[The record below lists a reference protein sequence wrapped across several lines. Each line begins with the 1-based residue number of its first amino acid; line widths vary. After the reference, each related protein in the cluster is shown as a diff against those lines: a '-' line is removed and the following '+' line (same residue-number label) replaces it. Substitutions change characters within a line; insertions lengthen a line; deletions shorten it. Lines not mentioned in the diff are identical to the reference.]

1 MISIYKQN
9 DKVSAYV
16 TEFICDT
23 VADIA
28 NLPTEKNK
36 VYPGSA
42 ALVASTGDIYILN
55 ANRKWV
61 LFGAGNSGS
70 GSESGDIEGIDLAEK
85 EDIEQ
90 MFEENRE

>member
-1 MISIYKQN
+1 MVSIYKQN
-9 DKVSAYV
+9 DKISTYV

-23 VADIA
+23 VADIV

-55 ANRKWV
+55 ASRKWA
-61 LFGAGNSGS
+61 LFGAGNSNPDS
-70 GSESGDIEGIDLAEK
+70 DGDITDIDLAER

>member
-1 MISIYKQN
+1 MVSIYKQN
-9 DKVSAYV
+9 DKLATYV

-55 ANRKWV
+55 ASRKWV
-61 LFGAGNSGS
+61 LFGTGKTPEG
-70 GSESGDIEGIDLAEK
+70 GDVEDIDLASK
-85 EDIEQ
+85 EDIEK

>member
-9 DKVSAYV
+9 DKFSTYV

-23 VADIA
+23 IADIA

-42 ALVASTGDIYILN
+42 ALVVSTGDIYILN
-55 ANRKWV
+55 ASRKWI
-61 LFGAGNSGS
+61 LFGS

-85 EDIEQ
+85 KDIEQ

>member
-1 MISIYKQN
+1 MVSIYKQN
-9 DKVSAYV
+9 DKVATYV

-42 ALVASTGDIYILN
+42 ALVTSTGDIYMLS
-55 ANRKWV
+55 ASRKWV
-61 LFGAGNSGS
+61 LFGAG
-70 GSESGDIEGIDLAEK
+70 ESGDVPTDIDLASQ
-85 EDIEQ
+85 EDIEK
-90 MFEENRE
+90 MFDENRE

>member
-1 MISIYKQN
+1 MVSIYKQN
-9 DKVSAYV
+9 DKVATYV

-42 ALVASTGDIYILN
+42 ALVTSTGDIYMLS
-55 ANRKWV
+55 ANRKWA
-61 LFGAGNSGS
+61 LFGAG
-70 GSESGDIEGIDLAEK
+70 ESGDVPTDIDLASQ
-85 EDIEQ
+85 EDIEK
-90 MFEENRE
+90 MFDENRE

>member
-9 DKVSAYV
+9 DKISAYV

-23 VADIA
+23 TADVA

-42 ALVASTGDIYILN
+42 ALVASTGDIYILSTS
-55 ANRKWV
+55 RKWV
-61 LFGAGNSGS
+61 LFGAG
-70 GSESGDIEGIDLAEK
+70 ESDDVPTDIDLASQ
-85 EDIEQ
+85 EDIEK
-90 MFEENRE
+90 MFDENRE

>member
-1 MISIYKQN
+1 MVSIYKQN
-9 DKVSAYV
+9 DKISTYV

-23 VADIA
+23 VADVA

-42 ALVASTGDIYILN
+42 ALVASTGDIYVLN
-55 ANRKWV
+55 ASRKWV
-61 LFGAGNSGS
+61 LFGAGDSGS
-70 GSESGDIEGIDLAEK
+70 GEGVDIDLANQ
-85 EDIEQ
+85 EDIDK

>member
-9 DKVSAYV
+9 DKISAYV

-23 VADIA
+23 TADVA

-42 ALVASTGDIYILN
+42 ALVASTGDIYMLSTS
-55 ANRKWV
+55 RKWI
-61 LFGAGNSGS
+61 LFGAG
-70 GSESGDIEGIDLAEK
+70 ESGDMPADVDLASQ
-85 EDIEQ
+85 EDIEK
-90 MFEENRE
+90 MFDENRE

>member
-23 VADIA
+23 TADIA

-61 LFGAGNSGS
+61 LFGAGNSS
-70 GSESGDIEGIDLAEK
+70 SGDESIESIDLAEK